1 MKHLRLTFSALFA
14 MAVSMQT
21 LAQRENILINQD
33 WNFRFSHQ
41 VDKNSSRRVDLPHT
55 WNAQDALSGKP
66 DYKRGIGN
74 YDKKLFIRSEWKGKR
89 LFLRFEGANCVS
101 NVFINGKQIGEHR
114 GGYGAFIFEITDK
127 VNYGKNNTVLVRVN
141 NGEQLDVMPLVGDF
155 NFYGGI
161 YRDVHLLVTEDICIS
176 PLDYASPG
184 VYLFQ
189 QHVGEKQAAVLAR
202 INLSNGTEHPRQATL
217 RLQVK
222 ERDKVVYQADK
233 KVTVAPHT
241 SVQPEE
247 MSFTLL
253 NPRLWNGR
261 EDPFMYQTV
270 ITLVKDGKEID
281 KVEQPLGLRYYA
293 TDADRG
299 FFLNG
304 KHLPLHGVCR
314 HQEWAEVGNALR
326 PMHHEEDT
334 RLMLEMGVNAI
345 RLAHYPQATYMYDLM
360 DRNGIVTWA
369 EIPFVGPGGYADKGF
384 VDQPSFRENG
394 KEQLKEMIRQH
405 FNHPS
410 ICFWGLFNELKENE
424 DNPLEYI
431 KELNVLAHQ
440 EDPTRPT
447 TSASNQGGAINF
459 ITDNIAW
466 NRYDGWYGATPATL
480 ASWLDKTHQAHPEI
494 KIAISE
500 YGAGASIYHQ
510 QDSLVQTSP
519 GSWWH
524 PENWQTEYHIQNW
537 KIISERPYVWGS
549 FVWNMFDFGA
559 AHRTEGDRPGI
570 NDKGLVTH
578 DRKVKKDAFYFYKAN
593 WNPEPMV
600 YIAGRRSVN
609 RVKPVTEV
617 QIFSNCAEV
626 TLKVNGQIIKKM
638 QPDGVKV
645 CIFKDIRLKK
655 GENNIEVSAKNGKR
669 VITDACCWIL

>member
-1 MKHLRLTFSALFA
+1 MNRFIILFLFSLGILSTCVFA
-14 MAVSMQT
+14 VEVIP
-21 LAQRENILINQD
+21 LNEG
-33 WNFRFSHQ
+33 WNFHRGFQAPASEI
-41 VDKNSSRRVDLPHT
+41 VKVTLPHT
-55 WNAQDALSGKP
+55 WNAGDGMFGNADYYRGLCNYSRKLSVP
-66 DYKRGIGN
+66 AHYR
-74 YDKKLFIRSEWKGKR
+74 GKR
-89 LFLRFEGANCVS
+89 FFLKVMAAQTVADIFIDHHFVMQHKGGYTAFVAELTDFLVPGTESVLEIRVS
-101 NVFINGKQIGEHR
+101 NAQ
-114 GGYGAFIFEITDK
+114 TM
-127 VNYGKNNTVLVRVN
+127 
-141 NGEQLDVMPLVGDF
+141 DVAPICGDF
-155 NFYGGI
+155 NMFGGL
-161 YRDVHLLVTEDICIS
+161 YRGVELLVTEDVCIE
-176 PLDYASPG
+176 PAYYASSG
-184 VYLFQ
+184 VFFTQSDVSEKKAHLKIEALLSARETTVTGCEVEFRLYDKEKLLCRVASAE
-189 QHVGEKQAAVLAR
+189 VGE
-202 INLSNGTEHPRQATL
+202 
-217 RLQVK
+217 
-222 ERDKVVYQADK
+222 DK
-233 KVTVAPHT
+233 KVVMDMVLERPH
-241 SVQPEE
+241 
-247 MSFTLL
+247 
-253 NPRLWNGR
+253 LWDGVK
-261 EDPFMYQTV
+261 DPYLYKGVV
-270 ITLVKDGKEID
+270 ILRKDGKEID

-384 VDQPSFRENG
+384 VDQPSFRKNG

-410 ICFWGLFNELKENE
+410 ICFWGLFNELKENG